1 MITLRSSGIAQT
13 GQRLPEASQTEVA
26 SLQLLHC
33 DESKTGS
40 SVKKVSLGGNFS
52 WVMNMIKF

>member
-40 SVKKVSLGGNFS
+40 SVKISLGGNFS
-52 WVMNMIKF
+52 WVMKMIKF